1 MEYKRFGNQIVVR
14 LDDGDEIISSLKEI
28 CAQAGVVSGNISG
41 IGATQ
46 KMRLRVADFEND
58 GFVFQD
64 FHESMEI
71 TSLAGNITQA
81 GQEVSIHLHG
91 TAADREMHLHGGH
104 IVSCTTSA
112 TAEIFITVLRGRI
125 QREAS
130 GPTGTIKFG

>member
-1 MEYKRFGNQIVVR
+1 MEYKKFKNQIVVR
-14 LDDGDEIISSLKEI
+14 LDDGEEIISSLKEI
-28 CAQAGVVSGNISG
+28 CTRAGVASGSISG

-46 KMRLRVADFEND
+46 KMRLRVADFENG

-71 TSLAGNITQA
+71 ISLTGNITQV

-91 TAADREMHLHGGH
+91 AAADREMRLHGGH
-104 IVSCTTSA
+104 IVSCTVSA
-112 TAEIFITVLRGRI
+112 TAEIFITALDGRI

-130 GPTGTIKFG
+130 GPAGTIRFE